1 MGRLCATRKRQAG
14 TGRGLWWSWLV
25 LQGTL
30 TVAMAL
36 PFSTSHARKSDAPRK
51 MPALLDS
58 GLLSGS
64 ATGDGVQQKSE
75 PDKVTE
81 DKFDK
86 LGPILS
92 DVGGVAAEI
101 VGGDPD
107 GLYIYAEP
115 ARGIVHAEVYKE
127 EPKGVRVFAPT
138 DELAELIGEAWE
150 LESPDETKRWVAI
163 EYEVRGTKFDV
174 RFIYPEELD
183 PKHDASDRRD
193 AAVRRRFG
201 NKPVIY
207 WSN

>member
-1 MGRLCATRKRQAG
+1 MSL
-14 TGRGLWWSWLV
+14 
-25 LQGTL
+25 
-30 TVAMAL
+30 L
-36 PFSTSHARKSDAPRK
+36 PSTSYARNASAPV
-51 MPALLDS
+51 LLAD
-58 GLLSGS
+58 GLLAGS
-64 ATGDGVQQKSE
+64 ETGDGVQPKSE

-81 DKFDK
+81 DKLDR
-86 LGPILS
+86 LGPIMS
-92 DVGGVAAEI
+92 DIGGVAAEI

-115 ARGIVHAEVYKE
+115 ARGVVHAEVYKE
-127 EPKGVRVFAPT
+127 DPNGVRVFAPT
-138 DELAELIGEAWE
+138 DELADLIGEAWE

-183 PKHDASDRRD
+183 PKHDASDRRN

-207 WSN
+207 RAN